1 MNFDLRFYCSL
12 FLRRLPVMTAL
23 LLICSGVGVVTA
35 LKLPPI
41 YSTAARMLV
50 EEPQIEVDTV
60 TLAVDAAQQLQVIEQ
75 QLMTRANLIDIA
87 QQWRVFEDMR
97 SMTPDTIVSEMRE
110 NTRILR
116 SGGRGQAT
124 LMTIQFSGRSGQI
137 VAGVVNEYVT
147 LVLEKNKS
155 ASLAI
160 VENALRFY
168 EQEVGRLN
176 SALDQQSAK
185 IINFKNANS
194 TALPDDLVYRQG
206 RQTLLQE
213 RLSRLEGDR
222 SGLINQ
228 RAEMV
233 AVFEATGSLRPSGT
247 PQRELSPEEQRL
259 NALRLSLQEA
269 LGVYSETHPS
279 VLRLKTQIEQLEAEI
294 GAHSGI
300 DNTDTEDQS
309 GVPSL
314 LDVTLT
320 DIDQRTENI
329 DRDIA
334 RTNDELGALEES
346 ISSTAANAITLDG
359 LQREY
364 ENIQNQYN
372 AAVTNLNLARA
383 GERQEENDQGQRITI
398 IENASV
404 PQDPSGPGRTKIAAA
419 GIGAGLGL
427 AGGFFFLLEFLNRTI
442 RRPTELRARFGIVP
456 LASIPYMESRRER
469 TMRRTILITAFV
481 AVLISVPAILYYI
494 DTQYMPLELLA
505 NKIINRLGIG

>member
-60 TLAVDAAQQLQVIEQ
+60 TLTVDAAQQLQVIEQ

-87 QQWRVFEDMR
+87 QKWLVFEDMR
-97 SMTPDTIVSEMRE
+97 SMTPDAIVSEMRA

-124 LMTIQFSGRSGQI
+124 LMTIRFSARTGQI
-137 VAGVVNEYVT
+137 AANVVNDYVT
-147 LVLEKNKS
+147 LVLEENNSFRQQRVES
-155 ASLAI
+155 ALT
-160 VENALRFY
+160 FF

-176 SALDQQSAK
+176 TDLDSQSVR
-185 IINFKNANS
+185 IVSFKNDNT
-194 TALPDDLVYRQG
+194 TALPGDLAYRQG
-206 RQTLLQE
+206 RQTLLLE
-213 RLSRLEGDR
+213 RLSDLENDR
-222 SGLINQ
+222 SRLVNQ

-233 AVFEATGSLRPSGT
+233 AVFEATGSLRPGAS
-247 PQRELSPEEQRL
+247 QRELSPEEQQLNDARL
-259 NALRLSLQEA
+259 ELQSALS
-269 LGVYSETHPS
+269 VYSETHPRVS
-279 VLRLKTQIEQLEAEI
+279 LLQKRIEQLEGQI
-294 GAHSGI
+294 GAL
-300 DNTDTEDQS
+300 S
-309 GVPSL
+309 GVENTNTEEQPGAPSL
-314 LDVTLT
+314 LDITLAE
-320 DIDQRTENI
+320 IDQRLEEV
-329 DRDIA
+329 DRDIGV
-334 RTNDELGALEES
+334 TNEELSKLETS
-346 ISSTAANAITLDG
+346 ISATAANAIALEG

-372 AAVTNLNLARA
+372 AAVANLNQARA
-383 GERQEENDQGQRITI
+383 GERQEENNQGQRITI
-398 IENASV
+398 IESASV
-404 PQDPSGPGRTKIAAA
+404 PQDPSGPGRSKIAAA
-419 GIGAGLGL
+419 GVGAGLGL
-427 AGGFFFLLEFLNRTI
+427 AGGFFFLLELLNRTI
-442 RRPTELRARFGIVP
+442 RRPTELRSRFGIVP

>member
-41 YSTAARMLV
+41 YSTSARMLV

-60 TLAVDAAQQLQVIEQ
+60 TLAVGAAEQLQVIEQ

-87 QQWRVFEDMR
+87 QEWRVFDDMR
-97 SMTPDTIVSEMRE
+97 SMTPDAIAAQMRSS
-110 NTRILR
+110 TRILR

-124 LMTIQFSGRSGQI
+124 LMTIQFSGRTGQI

-155 ASLAI
+155 ASI
-160 VENALRFY
+160 EVVKKALEFY
-168 EQEVGRLN
+168 GQEVDRLT
-176 SALDQQSAK
+176 SDLDRQSAK
-185 IINFKNANS
+185 IISFKNSNS

-206 RQTLLQE
+206 RQTLLLE
-213 RLSRLEGDR
+213 RLSDLEGDR
-222 SGLINQ
+222 SGLVNQ

-233 AVFEATGSLRPSGT
+233 AVFEATGSLRATGT
-247 PQRELSPEEQRL
+247 PQRQLSPEEQQL
-259 NALRLSLQEA
+259 NAWRLSLQER
-269 LGVYSETHPS
+269 LSIYSETHPS
-279 VLRLKTQIEQLEAEI
+279 VLLLKKQIEQLENQIREQGNI
-294 GAHSGI
+294 GNLEA
-300 DNTDTEDQS
+300 DDQADA
-309 GVPSL
+309 PSL
-314 LDVTLT
+314 LDITLT
-320 DIDQRTENI
+320 DIDQRLEGL

-334 RTNDELGALEES
+334 RTNEELEKLEES
-346 ISSTAANAITLDG
+346 ISATAANAIALDG

-372 AAVTNLNLARA
+372 VAVSNLNQARA
-383 GERQEENDQGQRITI
+383 GERQETNNQGQRITI

-427 AGGFFFLLEFLNRTI
+427 AGGFFFLLELVNRTI
-442 RRPTELRARFGIVP
+442 RRPTELKSRFGIVP

-481 AVLISVPAILYYI
+481 AVLISVPAVLYYI

>member
-1 MNFDLRFYCSL
+1 MNFDFRFYCSL

-41 YSTAARMLV
+41 YSTSARMLV
-50 EEPQIEVDTV
+50 EEPQIEIDTV
-60 TLAVDAAQQLQVIEQ
+60 TLAVDAAEQLQVIEQ

-87 QQWRVFEDMR
+87 QEWRVFEDMR
-97 SMTPDTIVSEMRE
+97 SMTPDAIVSQMRA

-124 LMTIQFSGRSGQI
+124 LMTVRFSGRSGQI

-155 ASLAI
+155 SSLAI

-176 SALDQQSAK
+176 SELDQQSAK
-185 IINFKNANS
+185 IISFKNGNS
-194 TALPDDLVYRQG
+194 TALPDDLAYRQG

-213 RLSRLEGDR
+213 RLSRLESDR
-222 SGLINQ
+222 SGLVNQ

-233 AVFEATGSLRPSGT
+233 AVFEATGSLRPSDT
-247 PQRELSPEEQRL
+247 PQRQLSPEEEQL
-259 NALRLSLQEA
+259 NAVRLELEA
-269 LGVYSETHPS
+269 ALSVYSTTNPKV
-279 VLRLKTQIEQLEAEI
+279 VLLQSRLTQLEGRVSLLNTAGNADAAEQ
-294 GAHSGI
+294 A
-300 DNTDTEDQS
+300 NA
-309 GVPSL
+309 PSL
-314 LDVTLT
+314 LDITLT
-320 DIDQRTENI
+320 DIDQRLENM
-329 DRDIA
+329 DSDIA
-334 RTNDELGALEES
+334 RTNDELSALEES
-346 ISSTAANAITLDG
+346 ISSTAANAIALDG

-372 AAVTNLNLARA
+372 TAVTNLNQARA
-383 GERQEENDQGQRITI
+383 GERQETNNQGQRITI

-427 AGGFFFLLEFLNRTI
+427 AGGFFFLLELLNRSI
-442 RRPTELRARFGIVP
+442 RRPNELKSRFGIVP

-481 AVLISVPAILYYI
+481 AVLISVPAVLYYI